1 MNKVKQRT
9 LALFVVLALL
19 LGGALALVNHQNQQ
33 EAAAASAAAEGTIP
47 LSAFPMD
54 SLSRLVLETG
64 GETLT
69 LEAGE
74 SWTLEEDPDYH
85 LDATACDSMRT
96 ALSALNAKRQLTAET
111 GEDYGFDAPQAVVTV
126 TADGETHTFRFGAEN
141 TITGDV
147 YLQKD
152 EDPAVYTVAASKA
165 APFLTSKAALFGAFC
180 PAGLTRSDIEA
191 VSYTL
196 ASGETVTLQAVSER
210 RQRQCIQHGVP
221 DRLAAGRRP
230 GGRAGYHQN
239 GRPSLRPQQLC
250 LGPDHKCGP
259 SGLRVQRSACHSE
272 GDHCF
277 RHGHSDLRHGDGW
290 LLSYDL
296 RRGLCLC
303 RGRHRSTG
311 PAPGRPAESWLKIF
325 SSCAVRSFGTAQDFF
340 VRCVKFRQS
349 LTD

>member
-196 ASGETVTLQAVSER
+196 ASGETVTLQAVSEP
-210 RQRQCIQHGVP
+210 VP
-221 DRLAAGRRP
+221 AAENADSAADKGNASSTEYQTVWRLAADP
-230 GGRAGYHQN
+230 EEELDTTKTDA
-239 GRPSLRPQQLC
+239 
-250 LGPDHKCGP
+250 
-259 SGLRVQRSACHSE
+259 
-272 GDHCF
+272 
-277 RHGHSDLRHGDGW
+277 
-290 LLSYDL
+290 LLSALSSYVSAQITNAD
-296 RRGLCLC
+296 
-303 RGRHRSTG
+303 
-311 PAPGRPAESWLKIF
+311 PADYGFSAPLATAKVTTASGTVTLTYAMGTDGYYLMISGEASVYAVDGTTVQALLPADQLK
-325 SSCAVRSFGTAQDFF
+325 AG
-340 VRCVKFRQS
+340 
-349 LTD
+349 